1 MSDDIR
7 KGQDSSDAHE
17 GNSAS
22 PVNNSGADLSRRK
35 FSKTGLVAAPVIM
48 TLASRPALGAY
59 QCSVSGAISGN
70 LSNIDDSIPCGS
82 KSPGWWKNNADSIW
96 LVAGYT
102 RDVKFHSVF
111 SSTTYDY
118 GDMTL
123 QEVMDAGGTQDPYR
137 VGFQAVGALLNAG
150 YFTDASSNGS
160 FGFNQY
166 QIIYA
171 WDHYSGDRESLAHD
185 LEILN
190 HRWDEDYMGPVTD
203 LNFLNDW
210 MTIPA
215 GP

>member
-1 MSDDIR
+1 MNDDIR
-7 KGQDSSDAHE
+7 KGQDSSDTHE
-17 GNSAS
+17 ESNKPQAE
-22 PVNNSGADLSRRK
+22 VNGANLSRRK
-35 FSKTGLVAAPVIM
+35 FAKAGLISAPVLM

-70 LSNIDDSIPCGS
+70 LSNIDDSISCGS

-96 LVAGYT
+96 LAAGYT
-102 RDVKFHSVF
+102 RDVKFHDVF
-111 SSTTYDY
+111 SRTTYDY

-123 QEVMDAGGTQDPYR
+123 QDVMEAGGTQDPYR

-150 YFTDASSNGS
+150 YFTDASAHGS

-171 WDHYSGDRESLAHD
+171 WDHFSGPRESLAHD

-190 HRWDEDYMGPVTD
+190 HRWDGGMGSVTD
-203 LNFLNDW
+203 LYYLDDW
-210 MTIPA
+210 KAIPT